1 MIIFENKYFIQ
12 VNEDKLNKFQQVL
25 QDNIFSKDTVTKLS
39 NELFFLIRFAHY
51 IKENGELE
59 PCLLSVGDIDHKFFK
74 LKYGHKVN
82 GRIKDKHVIFKLNVQ
97 TENGAQL
104 QFVFD
109 NLAGKYAEVE
119 TFRLN

>member
-1 MIIFENKYFIQ
+1 MIVYENKYFIQ
-12 VNEDKLNKFQQVL
+12 VNEDKLNDFQKFL
-25 QDNIFSKDTVTKLS
+25 QNVVFCKDTVTKIS
-39 NELFFLIRFAHY
+39 NKMFFFLRYGNY

-59 PCLLSVGDIDHKFFK
+59 PCLLSLADMDKKFFE
-74 LKYGHKVN
+74 LKYYYKVN
-82 GRIKDKHVIFKLNVQ
+82 GRIKDKHVVFKLNVQ